1 MKWVFRA
8 FENWIDPFRSP
19 PLNDLPNDLFPFIL
33 YFLNQARWPLF
44 AFLIVGGVVGLVE
57 ASLFYFV
64 GLLIDTLKDADPA
77 TVWAEQGWLFVG
89 MVVTVLFVR
98 TIALSTSTL
107 INEQTLVPSF
117 FALVRWQSHRRVLRQ
132 SYRFFQDDFAGRI
145 ATKVMQSGQ
154 SLGDF
159 LINLIQSI
167 WFFLVFSIT
176 SIGLFALLDW
186 RLAVVL
192 VTWFTVYLSILAY
205 TLPEVRRR
213 SKIMSHARSGLNGR
227 IVDSYTNVQTV
238 KLFAGQEHEDQFGR
252 EGLTNMLEAARA
264 FTRLVSGLRISLA
277 FLNGLLITVSGILSV
292 WLWQQGTITVGA
304 IAVCLSLVL
313 RINNMSG
320 WMMFQFNGIFR
331 DMGTLQDTISTVS
344 VPIEVND
351 QPNAGRLDNVRGEI
365 NFENVK
371 FNYGKQSGA
380 IEHLDLIVK
389 PGEKVG
395 IVGRSGAGK
404 TTMMNLLLR
413 LYDPE
418 RGRILIDQA
427 DIAEVTQDSLR
438 SAIGVVTQDTSLL
451 HRSIYDNIAYGMRG
465 ASLDSVIAAAK
476 RAHAH
481 EFIDGVR
488 DAQNRQGYDAHVGE
502 RGVKL
507 SGGQRQ
513 RIAIARVFL
522 KNAPILVLDEAT
534 SALDSEVEGAI
545 QEHLLA
551 LMKDKTVIAI
561 AHRLSTIAHLDRLVV
576 LDKGRVVETGTHE
589 QLSQKSNGLYA
600 DLWARQSG
608 GFLPLADAA
617 E

>member
-1 MKWVFRA
+1 MKRVFRA
-8 FENWIDPFRSP
+8 FENWIDPFRAPPSP
-19 PLNDLPNDLFPFIL
+19 ELPDELGPFIL
-33 YFLNQARWPLF
+33 FFLKQARWPF
-44 AFLIVGGVVGLVE
+44 FVFLIVGGIVGLVE

-64 GLLIDTLKDADPA
+64 GRLIDTLKDADPT
-77 TVWAEQGWLFVG
+77 TVWSEHGWLF
-89 MVVTVLFVR
+89 MSMIVTVLVVR
-98 TIALSTSTL
+98 TVALSISTL
-107 INEQTLVPSF
+107 INEQALVPSF

-167 WFFLVFSIT
+167 WFFVVFSVT
-176 SIGLFALLDW
+176 SVGLFALLDW
-186 RLAVVL
+186 RLALVL
-192 VTWFTVYLSILAY
+192 IVWFSVYLGILSW

-213 SKIMSHARSGLNGR
+213 SKVMSQARSGLNGR

-238 KLFAGQEHEDQFGR
+238 KLFAGQTHEDEFGR
-252 EGLTNMLEAARA
+252 EGLTEMLQAARA
-264 FTRLVSGLRISLA
+264 FTRLVSVLRISLA
-277 FLNGLLITVSGILSV
+277 ALNGLLITTSGILSV
-292 WLWQQGTITVGA
+292 WLWQQGAITIGA
-304 IAVCLSLVL
+304 IAVCLALVL

-331 DMGTLQDTISTVS
+331 DLGTLQDTIATVS
-344 VPIEVND
+344 IPIEVND
-351 QPNAGRLDNVRGEI
+351 APQALAIPAVIGEI
-365 NFENVK
+365 EFQRVR
-371 FNYGKQSGA
+371 FTYGKHSGA
-380 IEHLDLIVK
+380 IEQLDLTVK

-418 RGRILIDQA
+418 QGRISIDGN
-427 DIAEVTQDSLR
+427 DIAKVTQDSLR
-438 SAIGVVTQDTSLL
+438 SSIGVVTQDTSLL
-451 HRSIYDNIAYGMRG
+451 HRSIFDNISYGAQG
-465 ASLDSVIAAAK
+465 ATRDDVVAAAK

-481 EFIDGVR
+481 EFIEGVT
-488 DAQNRQGYDAHVGE
+488 DAYGRAGYDAHVGE

-551 LMKDKTVIAI
+551 LMKDKTVVAV
-561 AHRLSTIAHLDRLVV
+561 AHRLSTIAHLDRLIV
-576 LDKGRVVETGTHE
+576 LDNGRVVEDGTHE
-589 QLSQKSNGLYA
+589 VLIQKSGLYA

-608 GFLPLADAA
+608 GFLSLEEAA